1 MKWNANKVGS
11 IALVAAA
18 LTLWIEL
25 PAGKLLG
32 QSPAPQQQTP
42 PPAAQKGAG
51 GGRGGGRANPSL
63 QLYDAQ
69 CSGCHGGSDGTTG
82 RAPSLFNEKWLA
94 TISDD
99 QITKTVRNGI
109 PNTEMSGFAAS
120 QLTDQQ
126 LFELIAFVRTQAV
139 NFAPKIEFVSDPD
152 GKVITSEKQKFKI
165 EVLARD
171 IETPWGMS
179 FLPDGRILMTERGGH
194 IRIYDKG
201 KVSDAV
207 KNTPVPHVQQDGGY
221 FDITV
226 HPQYARNGWIYLA
239 YSEVKPGF
247 TPPAPDAT
255 PAPVPAPA
263 AGAAPG
269 GAGPGGGGGGGGRGR
284 GPQIPANTVIVRG
297 KINAQN
303 EWTNNEVLF
312 RSPEGLYA
320 TTAVHFG
327 CRFLW
332 DRQGHLFF
340 TLGERGTM
348 QNAQT
353 LTDKNSLGK
362 IHRINDD
369 GTAPKDNPFVNTA
382 GADPTIWSYGH
393 RNPEGLAWS
402 PVDGK
407 LWESEH
413 GPTGGDEI
421 NIIEPGHNYGWGS
434 SPTACGPAS
443 PSASTR
449 AWNSRSCTTLLPSLP
464 PAFRSIPAISIPG
477 GRIRRCLWAR

>member
-1 MKWNANKVGS
+1 M
-11 IALVAAA
+11 
-18 LTLWIEL
+18 
-25 PAGKLLG
+25 
-32 QSPAPQQQTP
+32 
-42 PPAAQKGAG
+42 
-51 GGRGGGRANPSL
+51 
-63 QLYDAQ
+63 
-69 CSGCHGGSDGTTG
+69 
-82 RAPSLFNEKWLA
+82 
-94 TISDD
+94 
-99 QITKTVRNGI
+99 
-109 PNTEMSGFAAS
+109 
-120 QLTDQQ
+120 
-126 LFELIAFVRTQAV
+126 
-139 NFAPKIEFVSDPD
+139 
-152 GKVITSEKQKFKI
+152 KQKFKI

-171 IETPWGMS
+171 IETPWGMA

-194 IRIYDKG
+194 IRIYNKG

-255 PAPVPAPA
+255 PAPAPAPAPA

-269 GAGPGGGGGGGGRGR
+269 GAGPGGGGGGGGGRGR

-340 TLGERGTM
+340 TLGERGNM
-348 QNAQT
+348 KNVQT
-353 LTDKNSLGK
+353 LTDKNSLGR

-369 GTAPKDNPFVNTA
+369 GTAPWATTHSLNTVPA
-382 GADPTIWSYGH
+382 PTPASGAWTSRSGRP
-393 RNPEGLAWS
+393 R
-402 PVDGK
+402 V
-407 LWESEH
+407 
-413 GPTGGDEI
+413 
-421 NIIEPGHNYGWGS
+421 EPG
-434 SPTACGPAS
+434 
-443 PSASTR
+443 
-449 AWNSRSCTTLLPSLP
+449 
-464 PAFRSIPAISIPG
+464 
-477 GRIRRCLWAR
+477 